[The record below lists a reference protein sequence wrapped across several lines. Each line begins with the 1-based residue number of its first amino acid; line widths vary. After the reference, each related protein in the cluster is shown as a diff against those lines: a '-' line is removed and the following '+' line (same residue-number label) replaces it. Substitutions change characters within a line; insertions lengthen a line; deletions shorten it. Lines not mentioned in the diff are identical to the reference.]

1 MLKNFILSKRARKAY
16 YLYSGIATYDGS
28 RKRVKGNKIE
38 DMRKRMRRELC
49 I

>member
-16 YLYSGIATYDGS
+16 YLCSGIATYNDS

-38 DMRKRMRRELC
+38 DKRKLMRSELR